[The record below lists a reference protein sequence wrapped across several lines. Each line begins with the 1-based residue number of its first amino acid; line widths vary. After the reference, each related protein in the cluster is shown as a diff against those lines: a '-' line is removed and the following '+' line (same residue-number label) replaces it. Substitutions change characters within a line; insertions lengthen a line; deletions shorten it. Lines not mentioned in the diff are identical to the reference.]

1 MRLQVIEPNAKFSC
15 GSCGHCCDQP
25 WRTAI
30 EADKTAALDRHDFS
44 KYPQLV
50 GKTFYH
56 PAADGR
62 PGYFDLAK
70 GEGTK
75 CIFLDTDRLCIIHKE
90 LGPEAKPAMCRQF
103 PLLSSR
109 TWVDER
115 VSLNYACPAVQRND
129 GAALADQTN
138 EIAAV
143 VPVSGRPAQPDARIP
158 LVGKVTLS
166 LEENDALLNAMAERF
181 DPARPG
187 SIWTRFAECLT
198 LIINRATNR
207 TDAPPIAAMEGFD
220 RPAAAPLATRM
231 LFAATLQPDT
241 LPGDLTGRMGLVGR
255 LTLIPK
261 MMSLANL
268 NGTYASRVL
277 GRNITIQA
285 VMAHEVSSELDAES
299 TALLCRCMHSR
310 IWQRTLIGTRL
321 SILGGLH
328 QHIHDISA
336 VLFYARA
343 EAAAANARQLTLAH
357 IRRGLAC
364 VEFHLANQTRVYS
377 KILKGWLRA
386 KLDDPSVAVSS
397 LRLMRPT
404 HISQPVKCDAA
415 F

>member
-1 MRLQVIEPNAKFSC
+1 MRLQIIEPDAKFSC

-30 EADKTAALDRHDFS
+30 EADKIAALDRHDFS
-44 KYPQLV
+44 KYPQLA
-50 GKTFYH
+50 GKTFYR

-90 LGPEAKPAMCRQF
+90 LGAEAKPAMCRQF

-129 GAALADQTN
+129 GATLVSQSDD
-138 EIAAV
+138 IAQV
-143 VPVSGRPAQPDARIP
+143 VPLSGKPVQTGARIT
-158 LVGKVTLS
+158 LMGRITLS
-166 LEENDALLNAMAERF
+166 QEENDALLDAMAKRF
-181 DPARPG
+181 EPSG
-187 SIWTRFAECLT
+187 SADIWMRFSECLS
-198 LIINRATNR
+198 LVMDGGTNLSNPQ
-207 TDAPPIAAMEGFD
+207 AVAAIEPFD
-220 RPAAAPLATRM
+220 RPASAPLSTRM

-241 LPGDLTGRMGLVGR
+241 LPADLSGRMGLMGR

-268 NGTYASRVL
+268 NGSYASRIL
-277 GRNITIQA
+277 GRNITIQS
-285 VMAHEVSSELDAES
+285 VMAHPIAAELDAEV
-299 TALLCRCMHSR
+299 TALLCRYVHSR
-310 IWQRTLIGTRL
+310 IWQRTLMGTRL

-328 QHIHDISA
+328 QHILDVNA
-336 VLFYARA
+336 ALFFARA
-343 EAAAANARQLTLAH
+343 EAAGANANTLTLAH

-364 VEFHLANQTRVYS
+364 VEFHLANQTRVFS
-377 KILKGWLRA
+377 QVLKGWLRA
-386 KLDDPSVAVSS
+386 KLDDPTVAFSS
-397 LRLMRPT
+397 LRLMLPT
-404 HISQPVKCDAA
+404 TSRQLA
-415 F
+415 

>member
-1 MRLQVIEPNAKFSC
+1 MRLQVIEPDAKFSC

-30 EADKTAALDRHDFS
+30 EADKVATLDRHDFS
-44 KYPQLV
+44 KYPQLA
-50 GKTFYH
+50 GKKFYR

-90 LGPEAKPAMCRQF
+90 LGAEAKPAMCRQF

-129 GAALADQTN
+129 GATLTSQSDD
-138 EIAAV
+138 IAQV
-143 VPVSGRPAQPDARIP
+143 VPLSGKPVQADARIT
-158 LVGKVTLS
+158 LMGRVTIS
-166 LEENDALLNAMAERF
+166 LTENDALLDAMAQRF
-181 DPARPG
+181 DPSR
-187 SIWTRFAECLT
+187 SDDIWTRFAECLS
-198 LIINRATNR
+198 LVMAGGQDVSNPKSIGPIEPFDKPAT
-207 TDAPPIAAMEGFD
+207 
-220 RPAAAPLATRM
+220 APLATRM

-241 LPGDLTGRMGLVGR
+241 LPADLSGRMGLMGR

-268 NGTYASRVL
+268 NGSYASRVL

-285 VMAHEVSSELDAES
+285 VMAHSVSSELDAQS
-299 TALLCRCMHSR
+299 TTLLCRYVQSR
-310 IWQRTLIGTRL
+310 IWQRTLMGTRL

-328 QHIHDISA
+328 QHIHDVNA
-336 VLFYARA
+336 ALFFARA
-343 EAAAANARQLTLAH
+343 EAAAAKATTLTLTH

-364 VEFHLANQTRVYS
+364 VEFHLANQTRVFS
-377 KILKGWLRA
+377 QVLKGWLRA
-386 KLDDPSVAVSS
+386 KLDDPAVAVSS
-397 LRLMRPT
+397 LRLMRGT
-404 HISQPVKCDAA
+404 NCVTV
-415 F
+415 

>member
-1 MRLQVIEPNAKFSC
+1 MRLQIIEPDAKFSC

-30 EADKTAALDRHDFS
+30 EADKAAALDRHDFS
-44 KYPQLV
+44 KYPRLA
-50 GKTFYH
+50 GKKFYH

-90 LGPEAKPAMCRQF
+90 LGAEAKPAMCRQF

-129 GAALADQTN
+129 GAALADQAN
-138 EIAAV
+138 AIAQV
-143 VPVSGRPAQPDARIP
+143 VPLSGKPVQSDARIT
-158 LVGKVTLS
+158 LTGKITLS
-166 LEENDALLNAMAERF
+166 IKENDALLDAMANRF
-181 DPARPG
+181 DPSRDAD
-187 SIWTRFAECLT
+187 IWTRFAECLS
-198 LIINRATNR
+198 LILSDGKDLTNPQPVG
-207 TDAPPIAAMEGFD
+207 DLSPFD
-220 RPAAAPLATRM
+220 RPALAPLATRM

-241 LPGDLTGRMGLVGR
+241 LPGDLTGRMGLFGR
-255 LTLIPK
+255 ITLIPK

-277 GRNITIQA
+277 GRNVTIQA
-285 VMAHEVSSELDAES
+285 VMAHPISPELDTES
-299 TALLCRCMHSR
+299 TALLCRYMHSR
-310 IWQRTLIGTRL
+310 IWHRTLMGTRL
-321 SILGGLH
+321 TILGGLH
-328 QHIHDISA
+328 QHIHDVNA

-343 EAAAANARQLTLAH
+343 EAAACNASKLTLTH

-364 VEFHLANQTRVYS
+364 VEFHLANQTRVFNQV
-377 KILKGWLRA
+377 LKGWLRA
-386 KLDDPSVAVSS
+386 KLDDPATAFSS
-397 LRLMRPT
+397 LRLMRGASHAT
-404 HISQPVKCDAA
+404 AQQ
-415 F
+415 